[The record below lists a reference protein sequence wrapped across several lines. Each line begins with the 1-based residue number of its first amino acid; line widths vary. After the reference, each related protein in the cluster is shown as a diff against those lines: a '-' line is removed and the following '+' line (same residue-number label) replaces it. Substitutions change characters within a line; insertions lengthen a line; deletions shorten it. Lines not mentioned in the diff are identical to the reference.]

1 MSHRD
6 YSFTVTRKEVQMN
19 ELKQRDINPFGL
31 RMQPGLRKW
40 LDEKAKQ
47 EDRSLNWLVCKILK
61 EAMEKDGQSNCA

>member
-1 MSHRD
+1 
-6 YSFTVTRKEVQMN
+6 MN